1 MNRNPLGQEGEEA
14 AAAFLKSKGLKI
26 LERNFRIRGGEIDI
40 VARDGST
47 VCFTEVKTRR
57 SSTYGP
63 VQESVS
69 FFKKNRL
76 IKAGLFYVA
85 KYNLTDT
92 NVRFD
97 VVCVT
102 FARDGRP
109 QIEWLQNVFE
119 V

>member
-1 MNRNPLGQEGEEA
+1 MNSNSLGQEGEETA
-14 AAAFLKSKGLKI
+14 AVFLKSKGLKI

-40 VARDGST
+40 VAQDGST
-47 VCFTEVKTRR
+47 ICFTEVKTRR
-57 SSTYGP
+57 SNSYGTP
-63 VQESVS
+63 RESVS

-85 KYNLTDT
+85 KHNLTDT